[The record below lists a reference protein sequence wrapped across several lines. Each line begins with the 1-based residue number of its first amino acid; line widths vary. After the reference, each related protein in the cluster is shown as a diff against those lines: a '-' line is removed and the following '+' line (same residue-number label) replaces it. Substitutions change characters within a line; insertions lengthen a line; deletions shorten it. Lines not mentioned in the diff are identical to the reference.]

1 MRIGAVA
8 ARREVTPR
16 TIKDD
21 EERGLLTPDR
31 AGGASRD
38 DDAEGIARVA
48 PLPHG
53 TDARAAIRELR
64 TDRRPVGVRG
74 DRALHLAEVE
84 DAPRALEAHLAA
96 VRRHLA
102 RDRGQ
107 VERSETFT
115 AEVEAAIA
123 RCRERI
129 ARRAGVPR
137 GWGGP

>member
-53 TDARAAIRELR
+53 TDTRAAIRELR

-84 DAPRALEAHLAA
+84 DAPRALVPSAGNRSARRDRLNRGERRGRPAA
-96 VRRHLA
+96 VRTYQ
-102 RDRGQ
+102 DEG
-107 VERSETFT
+107 
-115 AEVEAAIA
+115 
-123 RCRERI
+123 
-129 ARRAGVPR
+129 
-137 GWGGP
+137 